1 MGDHSIEKKCFNIW
15 LFSLIFELS
24 THFIIAH
31 EDLLG
36 FVNFPIW
43 ILQCAHKLDY
53 VEQAGKTAQIVPI
66 EIGMIQHRE
75 KSNIST
81 KQWKD
86 QIEIGI
92 PHTFFWNYCHIFW
105 KGCTNWCCFDKFD
118 SQHWLTLQLLQK
130 LGLKWLQKGSVR
142 EMHRCMHNKTKN
154 LVCEPISPFWRLLKK
169 PQPYSN
175 AVHASCGCLAST

>member
-1 MGDHSIEKKCFNIW
+1 MLFMGDHSIEKKCFNIW

-75 KSNIST
+75 KSNISN

-86 QIEIGI
+86 QIEMGI
-92 PHTFFWNYCHIFW
+92 PHTFSWNYCHIFC

-130 LGLKWLQKGSVR
+130 LGWKWLQKDSVR
-142 EMHRCMHNKTKN
+142 EMHRCMHNKTQN
-154 LVCEPISPFWRLLKK
+154 LVYEPISPFWRLLKK
-169 PQPYSN
+169 T
-175 AVHASCGCLAST
+175 STIQ